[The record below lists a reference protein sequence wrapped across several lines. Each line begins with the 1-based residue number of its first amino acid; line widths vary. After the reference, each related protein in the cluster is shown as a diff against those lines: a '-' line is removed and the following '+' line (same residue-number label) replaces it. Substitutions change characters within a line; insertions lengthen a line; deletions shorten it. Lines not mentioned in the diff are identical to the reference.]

1 MFMREQLQ
9 GFFRALFSRNKESAL
24 KSGYTYTLPGRPLR
38 KSRKVPCGILLII
51 LIILSVAAVA
61 GLVFFRPFSLQGM
74 AEDIAEDMAGLARLP
89 AGISKAIEQEGLAD
103 ENSPE
108 QQDRPVLRGTIYDR
122 NMEEM
127 SVSYRLFSLLV
138 QPADLPDRDVAA
150 EQLALILATE
160 KQNILQRL
168 QHTDGSIELA
178 DNLEIRQVE
187 ALEELHLPGIHCRP
201 VEVRYYPDHAVA
213 GQVLGFVSGN
223 AGLSGVE
230 ALYDAV
236 LEPGEFRQINIPDVN
251 FSGHDA
257 LGKTVADIVLTLD
270 MELQRQLDETLEE
283 YRKRKGASSGSAVAI
298 DPDSG
303 RILALVGQPGFDPNY
318 FWRTDEQKAHKAL
331 FAPRYDQKLLR
342 PLLAQAAATFEI
354 GPGRKVLPVTVSAP
368 DYGLSEDVLQ
378 EYWLRLDLG
387 RPITDFLPVSSGQGI
402 PLSESSEDINAADRA
417 GLLSPVQMIYGLAT
431 LLNSGQRVA
440 PWLLNGLYDYTE
452 ERFFLRDFTVSPRE
466 RILSQVQGMQ
476 LRREMLGD
484 SPASEEGGFLFA
496 DIASTVSEQNGFS
509 VHHIQELLAVAVP
522 REQPEVLLL
531 LTVDYG
537 TLDPRHPEL
546 ESRDVDGLLDAGRN
560 LLPVL
565 VGYGGSAET
574 FAEPS
579 PEKNP
584 ANLRRYFFSRKL
596 NAAEVKENFVH
607 TKPLMP
613 SLIGLSLRKGLQ
625 QINRYNI
632 NVRIQGSGRIVGQI
646 PAAGEPLTETEICE
660 LILETEHD
668 KHD

>member
-1 MFMREQLQ
+1 MREQLQ
-9 GFFRALFSRNKESAL
+9 GFFRALFSRQKKSAS

-38 KSRKVPCGILLII
+38 KSRKVPCGILLIM
-51 LIILSVAAVA
+51 LSVVAVA

-74 AEDIAEDMAGLARLP
+74 AEDMAEDIAGLARLP
-89 AGISKAIEQEGLAD
+89 AGISKAIEQEDLAD
-103 ENSPE
+103 ENSPA
-108 QQDRPVLRGTIYDR
+108 QQDRPILRGTIYDR

-127 SVSYRLFSLLV
+127 SVSYRLFSLFV
-138 QPADLPDRDVAA
+138 QPAELSNRDLAA
-150 EQLALILATE
+150 EQLAPILDTE
-160 KQNILQRL
+160 KQSILERL
-168 QHTDGSIELA
+168 QHTDGIVELA
-178 DNLEIRQVE
+178 DNLEMRQVE
-187 ALEELHLPGIHCRP
+187 ALEELHLLGIHCRP

-230 ALYDAV
+230 ALYDTV
-236 LEPGEFRQINIPDVN
+236 LEPVEFRQINIPAVN

-257 LGKTVADIVLTLD
+257 LGKTVADIVLTID
-270 MELQRQLDETLEE
+270 MELQRQLDKALEE
-283 YRKRKGASSGSAVAI
+283 YRQRKGASSGSAIAI

-318 FWRTDEQKAHKAL
+318 FWQTDEQEAHKAL
-331 FAPRYDQKLLR
+331 FAPRYDQKLLG
-342 PLLAQAAATFEI
+342 PLLAQAAATLET
-354 GPGRKVLPVTVSAP
+354 GPGRRVLPVAVSAP
-368 DYGLSEDVLQ
+368 DYGLSEEVLQ
-378 EYWLRLDLG
+378 AYWLRLDLG
-387 RPITDFLPVSSGQGI
+387 RPIPDFLPVSSGKGGTS
-402 PLSESSEDINAADRA
+402 SESSEDINAADRA

-440 PWLLNGLYDYTE
+440 PWFLNGLYDYTE
-452 ERFFLRDFTVSPRE
+452 ERFFLRDFKVSPRE

-476 LRREMLGD
+476 LRREILGD
-484 SPASEEGGFLFA
+484 SPTSEKGGFLFA
-496 DIASTVSEQNGFS
+496 DIDSTVSEQNGFS
-509 VHHIQELLAVAVP
+509 VHHIQDLLAVAVP

-537 TLDPRHPEL
+537 ALEPRPPEM
-546 ESRDVDGLLDAGRN
+546 ESRDVDGLLDVGRN

-565 VGYGGSAET
+565 VGYGGSVET

-596 NAAEVKENFVH
+596 NAAEEKKKFVH

-632 NVRIQGSGRIVGQI
+632 NVRIQGSGRIVDQN
-646 PAAGEPLTETEICE
+646 PTAGEPLTETEICE

-668 KHD
+668 EHDEND